1 MVGARGSALEWA
13 LALLRAPGER
23 HALRQKPLPLG
34 MDRLLGVA
42 AGAMPDALA
51 EAARDSGE
59 TEARV
64 QEAAQFYAREVLL
77 HAQADAYRVLGVEAD
92 ADAEQIKAHYR
103 LLQHWLHPD
112 RMRDEDDAI
121 FAARVNIAWNRLR
134 SRERR
139 KAYDEAFRQD
149 DAPETFDAGSAL
161 RSVPAWAPEAEI
173 PHSRWRQRLPV
184 LVLTV
189 SSILLVMLI
198 LRDMDGRPDTW
209 QDAEH
214 EKSVGTAAGDG
225 LGISVPRRDE
235 GRLPES
241 GPRKLAE
248 RVRNAI
254 RHAIAD
260 PELHDATVAT
270 VLHAPEAVPQARL
283 HSREMAGQAIRI
295 IQAPVSLS
303 ANDEVQ
309 AQIAAPVIAD
319 AVAVAH
325 RGAPASINEQAQPV
339 PTSRPAA
346 EAPTLP
352 DAARVRQAWATGDQL
367 LRYMAAVGRPPPAIW
382 NSPVIQSSAN
392 RMRQDL
398 HDTGR
403 VRLSAGQW
411 QIGNENA
418 VLTSAYAVQGEN
430 ASAGRMTADMVWRED
445 RWLVIG
451 LSMERTQ

>member
-1 MVGARGSALEWA
+1 MAGAGGSALEWA

-23 HALRQKPLPLG
+23 HALRQKPLPPG
-34 MDRLLGVA
+34 MERLLGVA

-51 EAARDSGE
+51 ETARDSGE

-64 QEAAQFYAREVLL
+64 REAAQFYAREVLL

-139 KAYDEAFRQD
+139 KAYDEALRQD
-149 DAPETFDAGSAL
+149 DAPETFDAGNTL
-161 RSVPAWAPEAEI
+161 RGVPAWAPEAEI
-173 PHSRWRQRLPV
+173 PHSHWRQRLPM
-184 LVLTV
+184 LALTASCV
-189 SSILLVMLI
+189 LLVVLI
-198 LRDMDGRPDTW
+198 LRDMDRRPDTW
-209 QDAEH
+209 QDAAH
-214 EKSVGTAAGDG
+214 GKSDGMAAGDE
-225 LGISVPRRDE
+225 LGISVPQREE
-235 GRLPES
+235 GRVPES

-254 RHAIAD
+254 KHAIAD
-260 PELHDATVAT
+260 PEPQDAPAAT
-270 VLHAPEAVPQARL
+270 VLRAPEAAPQARL
-283 HSREMAGQAIRI
+283 PSRDMAGQAIRT
-295 IQAPVSLS
+295 IQAPVSS
-303 ANDEVQ
+303 PAAEVQ
-309 AQIAAPVIAD
+309 AQVAAPVIAN
-319 AVAVAH
+319 AVAAA
-325 RGAPASINEQAQPV
+325 RDDPPASIDKQTLPAPASQ
-339 PTSRPAA
+339 PAA
-346 EAPTLP
+346 EAPALP
-352 DAARVRQAWATGDQL
+352 DAARIRQAWATGDQL

-382 NSPVIQSSAN
+382 NSPVIQSSAD

-398 HDTGR
+398 HEAGR